1 MPGAEDLHSGALAK
15 PCATARRREIMSL
28 SSHSQVILRL
38 VLSTAIVLYLSS
50 WQQVL
55 QDMEVE
61 CQQLTPQTLMGCK

>member
-1 MPGAEDLHSGALAK
+1 
-15 PCATARRREIMSL
+15 MSL